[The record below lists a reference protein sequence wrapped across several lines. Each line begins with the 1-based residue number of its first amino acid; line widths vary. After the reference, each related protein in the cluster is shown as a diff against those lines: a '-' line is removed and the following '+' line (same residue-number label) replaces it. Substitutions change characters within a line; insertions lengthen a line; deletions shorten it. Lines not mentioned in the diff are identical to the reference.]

1 MNQKYKNI
9 IAVIVAIWIFA
20 MGFVIGN
27 DNGDKKA
34 RAELANQQSAV
45 VTPPQQAEKPDKPNF
60 SGNSGTTNNS
70 GTTDNNGGATN
81 NGGTTD
87 NNGGATNN
95 GGTTDNNGGQ
105 SAPTDPTQYTD
116 DQIIEMMNYYVNL
129 VKSETNMTASKS
141 EKVTVK
147 VTDCSVPSL
156 IDTVNGIVDRI
167 VGNGGDSYSY
177 TISNGVLASTADPE
191 AKVGSDTPFS
201 LIPPTSKQFSVT
213 KEGVADASVTVE
225 ANGNIT
231 YTVKLVAESTTL
243 TSPTPLYNSTAI
255 GYLDLAGLDISPAE
269 ISQADMQYP
278 GSTISVTVDAND
290 KVVKLYNGLPMSG
303 NGKASIFFASGSAT
317 FEGAL
322 DETWEFTY

>member
-1 MNQKYKNI
+1 MNQKYKSI

-34 RAELANQQSAV
+34 REELANQQSASTNT
-45 VTPPQQAEKPDKPNF
+45 TPQIAEKPNKPSFDSN
-60 SGNSGTTNNS
+60 G
-70 GTTDNNGGATN
+70 GTTDNGNNGGATN

-87 NNGGATNN
+87 NGNN
-95 GGTTDNNGGQ
+95 AGTTDNGNSQ
-105 SAPTDPTQYTD
+105 PAPTDPTQYTD

-129 VKSETNMTASKS
+129 VKAETNMTASKS
-141 EKVTVK
+141 EKVTVV

-177 TISNGVLASTADPE
+177 TISNGVVASTADPE
-191 AKVGSDTPFS
+191 ATVGSDTPFS
-201 LIPPTSKQFSVT
+201 LIPPTNKQFSVT

-231 YTVKLVAESTTL
+231 YTVKLVPESTTL
-243 TSPTPLYNSTAI
+243 TSPTPVYNSTAI

-303 NGKASIFFASGSAT
+303 DGKASIFFASGSAT